1 MSTTPLSEEIK
12 QWKKDAEQL
21 SYEEALTAL
30 DLLLAELQNDAVPM
44 AELQRHYIRGQV
56 YLDHCDQL
64 LRSAEQAVIQLDPQ
78 TLDPT
83 DDA

>member
-1 MSTTPLSEEIK
+1 MSTPGLPKEIK
-12 QWKKDAEQL
+12 NWRKEVEQL

-44 AELQRHYIRGQV
+44 AELQRHYQRGQV
-56 YLDHCDQL
+56 YLDHCEQL
-64 LRSAEQAVIQLDPQ
+64 LQSAEQSVIQLNPQ
-78 TLDPT
+78 TLSPL

>member
-1 MSTTPLSEEIK
+1 MSTPGLPKEIK
-12 QWKKDAEQL
+12 NWRKEVEQL

-44 AELQRHYIRGQV
+44 AELQRHYQRGQV
-56 YLDHCDQL
+56 YLDHCERL
-64 LRSAEQAVIQLDPQ
+64 LQSAEQSVIQLNPQ
-78 TLDPT
+78 TLTPL